1 MKLQKKQEKQR
12 KNNLDPSRTDPKR
25 FTAKLRRILMLS
37 FKEIEILL
45 NDKMAVLLLVIFPL
59 SIVLLTNFGG
69 FAANNTDGNGA
80 NGDMPLELRFSI
92 PIIGIIDADN
102 SEGFGNADLSYEFVK
117 IFKDFE
123 TDGECIIKEGYSR
136 NKLEEMIGNGEI
148 NAYIIV
154 DDGFEYNLSIHMVGM
169 FTVVINSYDSFVL
182 QDVVGVID
190 DVIANFQDKFDF
202 HGAINLKTSSVNFSQ
217 KGQYLK
223 QVTPFF
229 FPLIGFAMTLL
240 IETQSF
246 VSDIP
251 KDRMILTP
259 AKKGE
264 IVLSKFFGGIT
275 VNSIVAVILV
285 FLPLLLGMEIQNSIF
300 IFFLVFESAVII
312 ATTVGLF
319 FSSISNTT
327 LAGFQYALVI
337 IIVQEIL
344 MLFISNDIFL
354 SMFPL
359 YAVQEIYRLSVIR
372 GIPLLLTTNM
382 LGIPYILI
390 MWTESIISLLFTYI
404 IFKKKRS
411 VI

>member
-1 MKLQKKQEKQR
+1 MQNTGPIR
-12 KNNLDPSRTDPKR
+12 ADPKSIG
-25 FTAKLRRILMLS
+25 AKLRRILMLT
-37 FKEIEILL
+37 FKEIEILM
-45 NDKMAVLLLVIFPL
+45 NDKMAVVLLVIFPL
-59 SIVLLTNFGG
+59 TIVLLTNFGG
-69 FAANNTDGNGA
+69 SAAINTGGDEA

-102 SEGFGNADLSYEFVK
+102 SEGFGNADLSHEFVE
-117 IFKDFE
+117 IFKEFE
-123 TDGECIIKEGYSR
+123 TNGECIIKEGYSR
-136 NKLEEMIGNGEI
+136 NELEEMLGNGEI
-148 NAYIIV
+148 NAYVIV

-182 QDVVGVID
+182 QDVIGVID
-190 DVIANFQDKFDF
+190 DIVANFQDKFDF
-202 HGAINLKTSSVNFSQ
+202 HGAINLKTSTVNFSE

-240 IETQSF
+240 IETQTF

-264 IVLSKFFGGIT
+264 IVLSKFFGGIA
-275 VNSIVAVILV
+275 VNSVVAVILV
-285 FLPLLLGMEIQNSIF
+285 FLPLALGMEIQNSIL

-312 ATTVGLF
+312 ATTIGLF

-344 MLFISNDIFL
+344 MLFINNNIFL
-354 SMFPL
+354 SIFPL
-359 YAVQEIYRLSVIR
+359 YSIQEIYRLSVIQ
-372 GIPLLLTTNM
+372 GIPLFSTTNL
-382 LGIPYILI
+382 LGIPYMLI
-390 MWTESIISLLFTYI
+390 IWAESAISLIFTYI
-404 IFKKKRS
+404 VYKKKRS

>member
-1 MKLQKKQEKQR
+1 MQNTGPIR
-12 KNNLDPSRTDPKR
+12 ADPKSIG
-25 FTAKLRRILMLS
+25 AKLRRILMLT
-37 FKEIEILL
+37 FKEIEILM
-45 NDKMAVLLLVIFPL
+45 NDKMAVVLLVIFPL
-59 SIVLLTNFGG
+59 TIVLLTNFGG
-69 FAANNTDGNGA
+69 SAAINTGGDEA

-102 SEGFGNADLSYEFVK
+102 SEGFGNADLSHEFVE
-117 IFKDFE
+117 IFKEFE
-123 TDGECIIKEGYSR
+123 TNGECIIKEGYSR
-136 NKLEEMIGNGEI
+136 NELEEMLGNGEI
-148 NAYIIV
+148 NAYVIV

-182 QDVVGVID
+182 QDVIGVID
-190 DVIANFQDKFDF
+190 DIVANFQDKFDF
-202 HGAINLKTSSVNFSQ
+202 HGAINLKTSTVNFSE

-240 IETQSF
+240 IETQTF

-264 IVLSKFFGGIT
+264 IVLSKFFGGIA
-275 VNSIVAVILV
+275 VNSVVAVILV
-285 FLPLLLGMEIQNSIF
+285 FLPLALGMEIQNSIL

-312 ATTVGLF
+312 ATTIGLF

-344 MLFISNDIFL
+344 MLFINNDIFL
-354 SMFPL
+354 SIFPL
-359 YAVQEIYRLSVIR
+359 YSIQEIYRLSVIQ
-372 GIPLLLTTNM
+372 GIPLFSTTNL
-382 LGIPYILI
+382 LGIPYMLI
-390 MWTESIISLLFTYI
+390 IWAESAISLIFTYI
-404 IFKKKRS
+404 VYKKKRS